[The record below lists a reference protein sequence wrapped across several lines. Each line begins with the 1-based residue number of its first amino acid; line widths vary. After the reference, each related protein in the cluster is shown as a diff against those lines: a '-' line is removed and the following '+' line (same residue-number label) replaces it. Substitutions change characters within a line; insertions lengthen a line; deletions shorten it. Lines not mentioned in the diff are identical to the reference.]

1 MMRNRFVSSFIA
13 SCFFWSMTIGEASSL
28 CAQQTSGTHVSPQ
41 TDSLA
46 QFVRNILTYNEMYP
60 REHVYLHFDNTGY
73 FMGETI
79 WYKAYVV
86 DPQNNNQPTR
96 LSRVLYVEL
105 LTPEGRVLETQKL
118 KIENGQCCGQISLKT
133 LLHPG
138 YYEVRA
144 YTAVMLNWEDAPVF
158 SRVFPIFTAP
168 QKEGEDMYDNPAMI
182 GRSTTEKLPEMRPKA
197 EKQKDIHIQFF
208 PEGGLLVADIP
219 TTVAFKATD
228 KRGNSLSIDAVLYNN
243 RKEQLATLT
252 TLHDGMGR
260 FNLTPISGESY
271 HVEVMA
277 ENGRKK
283 QFVLPTAEPEGVVM
297 NVNNLRPE
305 QMMVQLTRSEQ
316 MDTAK
321 VFGLTV
327 MCRGKVILFRQIQWQ
342 GKETTM
348 LTLPKQLMPAGINQ
362 ITLFD
367 TDGRIYAERL
377 AFVPLKGKALITCT
391 PGKEVYQPK
400 EMVEMN
406 FQVMD
411 ENQQPLPACF
421 SVSVRDTD
429 RETPANSVYGGGI
442 MANLL
447 LGSEL
452 KGYIHNVDWY
462 FQSDDRNRQMA
473 LDLLLC
479 TQGWR
484 KYDWTQM
491 TRPHDFVVK
500 YPIEEGIL
508 VRGDLTSTFR
518 NRIKQGVEIQVF
530 MYNDNG
536 ENRVGTAITDSVGK
550 FAFLAEDFYGR
561 WTMNI
566 TTFQKDKA
574 REMNVNMNKIP
585 SPPTRRYAADETALY
600 IRSTS
605 DGETTTVQ
613 PDTLLL
619 SYDED
624 EKKRWE
630 NLLPS
635 VNIDAAKEWQSQF
648 VRKWNN
654 LIYDMED
661 ERMRMDETGEN
672 YLMEFYKW
680 LEKTNPYFSCSI
692 DTAGRVEATYKER
705 PVRFFV
711 SRLNTGGWFQESSIA
726 TSLNVDELTINDVE
740 AIAISDKPNAE
751 LAMRIHSDYSV
762 DSFLNQRAV
771 VISVFVREDYFR
783 YQDRKGHRRTK
794 MQGFSPALQF
804 YTPDYTYTDLP
815 DEKDF
820 RRTLYWNPNVVTN
833 AEGKATIQFP
843 NSPYCRRMKVSAE
856 TVTGKGRIGGM

>member
-1 MMRNRFVSSFIA
+1 MMVLRA
-13 SCFFWSMTIGEASSL
+13 LPFW
-28 CAQQTSGTHVSPQ
+28 AQQTERTPLPPQ
-41 TDSLA
+41 ADSLA
-46 QFVRNILTYNEMYP
+46 RFVRNILTYNEMYP

-86 DPQNNNQPTR
+86 NPQNNNQHTQ

-118 KIENGQCCGQISLKT
+118 KIENGQCSGQISLKT

-168 QKEGEDMYDNPAMI
+168 QKEGRDMYDRPAMV

-197 EKQKDIHIQFF
+197 ERIKDIRMQFF
-208 PEGGLLVADIP
+208 PEGGHLVTGIP

-228 KRGNSLSIDAVLYNN
+228 KRGNSLSVNGIICNG
-243 RKEQLATLT
+243 RQEQLGTITA
-252 TLHDGMGR
+252 LHDGMGK
-260 FNLTPISGESY
+260 FNLTPMPGDSY
-271 HVEVMA
+271 YVEVVT
-277 ENGRKK
+277 EGNKPKR
-283 QFVLPTAEPEGVVM
+283 FDLPAAEPQGVVM
-297 NVNNLRPE
+297 NVNNLRAD
-305 QMMVQLTRSEQ
+305 QMMVQMTRSER
-316 MDTAK
+316 MDTTKAL
-321 VFGLTV
+321 GLTV
-327 MCRGKVILFRQIQWQ
+327 MCHGKVILFQQIQWQ
-342 GKETTM
+342 GQQTAM
-348 LTLPKQLMPAGINQ
+348 LTLPKRLMPAGINQ

-367 TDGRIYAERL
+367 AEGRIYAERL
-377 AFVPLKGKALITCT
+377 AFVPVKGKAVIACT
-391 PGKEVYQPK
+391 PGKESYQPK

-406 FQVMD
+406 FQVTD

-421 SVSVRDTD
+421 SVSVRDAD
-429 RETPANSVYGGGI
+429 RDTPVNSVYGGGI

-452 KGYIHNVDWY
+452 KGYIHDIDWY
-462 FQSDDRNRQMA
+462 FQSDDRTRQMA

-484 KYDWTQM
+484 KYDWAQM

-508 VRGDLTSTFR
+508 IRGDLTSTFR
-518 NRIKQGVEIQVF
+518 NRIKKGVEMQVW
-530 MYNDNG
+530 MYNENG
-536 ENRVGTAITDSVGK
+536 DNRVGTAFSDSLGK
-550 FAFLAEDFYGR
+550 FAFMADDFYGR
-561 WTMNI
+561 WVTKI

-574 REMNVNMNKIP
+574 REMNVNMEKIP
-585 SPPTRRYAADETALY
+585 SPPTRRYAPDEMTLY
-600 IRSTS
+600 VRQAT
-605 DGETTTVQ
+605 DGNLMAVQ
-613 PDTLLL
+613 PDTLLQ

-624 EKKRWE
+624 DKKRWE
-630 NLLPS
+630 NLLPAVS
-635 VNIDAAKEWQSQF
+635 IEAAKEWQSPF
-648 VRKWNN
+648 IRKWNN

-661 ERMRMDETGEN
+661 ERMRMDDTGED
-672 YLMEFYKW
+672 YLMEFYEW
-680 LEKTNPYFSCSI
+680 LEKTNTYFTCST
-692 DTAGRVEATYKER
+692 DTAGGVEATYKGR
-705 PVRFFV
+705 PVRFFINRV
-711 SRLNTGGWFQESSIA
+711 GTGGWFLESNTP
-726 TSLNVDELTINDVE
+726 TSLNLNELTINDVE

-751 LAMRIHSDYSV
+751 LAMRIQSDFSV
-762 DSFLNQRAV
+762 DSFIDSRAV
-771 VISVFVREDYFR
+771 VVSIFVREDYFS

-794 MQGFSPALQF
+794 VQGFSPALQF

-820 RRTLYWNPNVVTN
+820 RRTLYWEPNVVTD
-833 AEGKATIQFP
+833 AEGKATVRFP